1 MKTQTKAP
9 EKRKKSTTPVVVN
22 ALNAFISDRGYR
34 GKGMSEHVARLIRR
48 NRLRGR
54 ASAGR
59 ADSVLSV
66 FTDPRAIM
74 ATEAVIRITGETL
87 AKKRK
92 R

>member
-22 ALNAFISDRGYR
+22 ALNAFISVLKDPAVKECLSVSLAYQ
-34 GKGMSEHVARLIRR
+34 KEQAAKKSF
-48 NRLRGR
+48 
-54 ASAGR
+54 AGR